1 MKNDCKRKCMGING
15 RICRKQIALFSAG
28 MVVGGILFGGTV
40 AYAEGILAE
49 PGWHRFFVDGQEV
62 QMEAYN
68 IRGNNYVKLRDLGKK
83 THFNVYWDD
92 EGQCVQI
99 ESNTPYTGEA
109 PMSETVSEIPATETE
124 SASSATGH
132 KEPTID
138 EVRAEM
144 AERINAVRRENG
156 VAPLM
161 INDALMEAAQ
171 ICAEQM
177 NHTHDNEFECLTVI
191 ACGYPYGFG
200 ANLTVFSGGT
210 PTYIS
215 QRAVANWVSSHGH
228 FQTMIK
234 STGTSIGVG
243 VYQHDGMTYCYM
255 LVGNPA
261 AHNPYE

>member
-109 PMSETVSEIPATETE
+109 PMSETVSEMPATEAE

-144 AERINAVRRENG
+144 VERINAVRRENG

-171 ICAEQM
+171 ICAEQKSYDH
-177 NHTHDNEFECLTVI
+177 NNKFECKTVI
-191 ACGYPYGFG
+191 ERGYLYGFG
-200 ANLTVFSGGT
+200 ANLTVFAGVS
-210 PTYIS
+210 PAYVA
-215 QRAVANWVSSHGH
+215 QRAVENWVSSRGH
-228 FQTMIK
+228 FQTMV
-234 STGTSIGVG
+234 TPTSDSVGVG
-243 VYQHDGMTYCYM
+243 VYMTGSTAYCYM
-255 LVGNPA
+255 LVGDPTS
-261 AHNPYE
+261 HNPYE